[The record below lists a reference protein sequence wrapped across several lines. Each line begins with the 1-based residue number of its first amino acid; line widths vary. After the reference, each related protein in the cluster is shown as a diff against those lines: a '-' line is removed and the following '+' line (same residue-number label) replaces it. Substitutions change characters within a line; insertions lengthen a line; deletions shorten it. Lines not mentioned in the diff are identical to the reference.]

1 MSKLQKSEPLAL
13 TLQSGRGR
21 IELVEVGRGLA
32 ALAVTVL
39 HAANGMAAPQ
49 YSGAIGFDGLFRLGF
64 LGVDFFFV
72 LSGFIILY
80 VHWGDVGAPQRAK
93 RYGWRRLVRVFPTYW
108 IILALTLA
116 FNLAVQRDK
125 ASIGGIWFL
134 QQIAMSAQHLWM
146 GVAWTLQH
154 ELTFYALFMALVVSR
169 GLGVALLG
177 VWFAS
182 IIILKFA
189 VPDFYDY
196 TLGYLDINNSR
207 TFLNIAFHPANLNFL
222 FGMSVAYCARK
233 FPSHML
239 YVVLFYAAIFGF
251 GCFAFDWATFDW
263 NMYWRFAWV
272 GCGFA
277 AVLGILLLAAR
288 RIKDVPR
295 AFTFLGTVSYS
306 LYLSHLLPIG
316 IVYASLSRLGLY
328 SQIPDVLIFLLAV
341 GCAIAFAGVCFY
353 YLEKP
358 IIERLQKI
366 VN

>member
-1 MSKLQKSEPLAL
+1 MSTIDNSGPAVA
-13 TLQSGRGR
+13 LQSGRGR

-32 ALAVTVL
+32 ALAVTLL

-49 YSGAIGFDGLFRLGF
+49 YSGNIGFDGFFRLGF

-80 VHWGDVGAPQRAK
+80 VHWADVGAPQRAK

-125 ASIGGIWFL
+125 APIGGIWFL
-134 QQIAMSAQHLWM
+134 QQISMSAQHLWM

-154 ELTFYALFMALVVSR
+154 ELAFYTLFIALVLSR
-169 GLGVALLG
+169 RIGFALLG
-177 VWFAS
+177 LWFAS
-182 IIILKFA
+182 IILLKFG
-189 VPDFYDY
+189 VPGFYDY
-196 TLGYLDINNSR
+196 TLEYLDTTKTR
-207 TFLNIAFHPANLNFL
+207 TFLNIALHPANLNFL

-233 FPSHML
+233 FPARMAG
-239 YVVLFYAAIFGF
+239 VVVFYASVFIAGY
-251 GCFAFDWATFDW
+251 FAFDWQTFDW
-263 NMYWRFAWV
+263 NMYWRFPWI

-277 AVLGILLLAAR
+277 AVLGGLLLAAR
-288 RIKDVPR
+288 IVPDVPR
-295 AFTFLGTVSYS
+295 AFTFLGTISYS

-328 SQIPDVLIFLLAV
+328 AQLPDALIFIFAV
-341 GCAIAFAGVCFY
+341 SSAIAFAGICFF

-358 IIERLQKI
+358 IIERLQKL
-366 VN
+366 VS